1 MKPDHLNVDFDAQ
14 RGKTDNHDQRNN
26 RQEQN
31 CENTIGQNLIG
42 HLIERALFDFKRAH
56 RCEVHRANSEN
67 HQNCATQPA
76 ITGDRKR
83 EPMIASDAQSNPEQD
98 GCNQC
103 TWPPDDFAGKLV
115 DHHFDVVHD

>member
-42 HLIERALFDFKRAH
+42 NLIERALFDFKRAH
-56 RCEVHRANSEN
+56 RHEVHRANSEN
-67 HQNCATQPA
+67 H
-76 ITGDRKR
+76 
-83 EPMIASDAQSNPEQD
+83 
-98 GCNQC
+98 
-103 TWPPDDFAGKLV
+103 
-115 DHHFDVVHD
+115 